1 VRSTDL
7 SESPHNPQ
15 LDLEPGNHPL
25 ASRMTAIAFLAYN
38 LVMGCIFGSYGV
50 LMEPIEAKLGL
61 TRDVSSLG
69 IPLLLLAISLLAP
82 IVGVYAARISI
93 RLLMILGALLLAAG
107 FAMLAMA
114 ANVTVFLAAYG
125 LLMGPGACLLGTML
139 PATLVTRWYTV
150 NRGRA
155 LGIVNMPLLS
165 AGISPLVA
173 VVLTRYGLTSTY
185 EMLAVMMLL
194 LVLLFVVDFP
204 PDKIDQHDR
213 PSTAGLRGD
222 PGMSTRDVF
231 RSGRFWTLSLA
242 YAAIMVGATVLAAH
256 IVPMAMAW
264 GIDATKSATLLTF
277 SSLGGMAGSV
287 IFGWV
292 ADRLGGA
299 LTLVILCVDSAILWS
314 LMLLHPPFATIALL
328 AALIGLHGSAVV
340 AVVSLALSQ
349 RFGQANYGRLF
360 GLSNLVNLPLM
371 VLGVP
376 IAGHLY
382 VRTGSYMSAMLGLI
396 ALFVVGA
403 IAAAVGGGGKV
414 MSATTPLTPA

>member
-1 VRSTDL
+1 L
-7 SESPHNPQ
+7 SKSPHNPQ
-15 LDLEPGNHPL
+15 LDLVPGNHPL

-69 IPLLLLAISLLAP
+69 IPLLLLAISVLAP

-107 FAMLAMA
+107 FATLAMA
-114 ANVTVFLAAYG
+114 TNVTVFLAAYG

-173 VVLTRYGLTSTY
+173 MVLTRYGLTSTY

-194 LVLLFVVDFP
+194 LVPVLLFVVDFP
-204 PDKIDQHDR
+204 PDMINRHDR
-213 PSTAGLRGD
+213 PSTAALADD

-264 GIDATKSATLLTF
+264 GIDATRSATLLTF

-299 LTLVILCVDSAILWS
+299 LTLVILCVDSAILWA
-314 LMLLHPPFATIALL
+314 LMLLHPDFAIIALL
-328 AALIGLHGSAVV
+328 AALMGLHGSAVV

-376 IAGHLY
+376 IAGYLY

-403 IAAAVGGGGKV
+403 IAAAVGGRGKV
-414 MSATTPLTPA
+414 VSATTPLTPV